1 MLRKAS
7 SMTIVDVQPRFKS
20 ESKKINEEI
29 LSPLSPTQNELVINI
44 EKQLHIKI
52 ELEPENIQL
61 KELKLPLEKLQLHT
75 HHADYGGDKNI
86 LASRED
92 LGGSHSGTNHLKL
105 SGICAGAKVN
115 IE

>member
-20 ESKKINEEI
+20 ETKKKEEEMM
-29 LSPLSPTQNELVINI
+29 SPVSPTQNQLVVNI
-44 EKQLHIKI
+44 EKQLHVKI

-75 HHADYGGDKNI
+75 HHADYGGDKNG
-86 LASRED
+86 LTSRED
-92 LGGSHSGTNHLKL
+92 LGGSHSGASHLKL
-105 SGICAGAKVN
+105 SGICSGAKVT
-115 IE
+115 